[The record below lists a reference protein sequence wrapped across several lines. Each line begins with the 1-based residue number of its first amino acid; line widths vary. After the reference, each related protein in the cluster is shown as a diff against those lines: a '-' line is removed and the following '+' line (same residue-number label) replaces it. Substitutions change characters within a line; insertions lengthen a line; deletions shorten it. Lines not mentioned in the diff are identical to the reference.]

1 MTVIV
6 CPELQLLIRKSV
18 LNEKVENYI
27 DAVLNNLPCTD
38 RRLEQIKDIQHND
51 EICMK
56 LMEFTNDGWPQKQD
70 LPSLFMPYYQF
81 RDYFS
86 IHNGLLLKSDRI
98 IIPASLRVEILE
110 LIHAGHLG
118 IEKCRQ
124 RAIRSVWWPGLSAQ
138 VEQMVKKLPY
148 LCT

>member
-1 MTVIV
+1 
-6 CPELQLLIRKSV
+6 
-18 LNEKVENYI
+18 
-27 DAVLNNLPCTD
+27 
-38 RRLEQIKDIQHND
+38 
-51 EICMK
+51 MK

-86 IHNGLLLKSDRI
+86 IHNGLLLKSGRI
-98 IIPASLRVEILE
+98 IIPAFENIEILE

-138 VEQMVKKLPY
+138 VEQMVKNCRICAREQNDQAEPLQPTPLPDRPWQKQ
-148 LCT
+148 LLIFVK